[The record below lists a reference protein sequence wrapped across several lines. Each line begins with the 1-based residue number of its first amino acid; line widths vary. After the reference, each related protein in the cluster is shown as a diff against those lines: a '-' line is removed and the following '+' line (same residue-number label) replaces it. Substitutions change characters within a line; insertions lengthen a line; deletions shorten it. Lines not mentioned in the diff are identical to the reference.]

1 VRIGIGYDVH
11 PLAEGRPLILGGV
24 TVPHPRGLLG
34 HSDGD
39 VLAHAVMDAL
49 LGAAGLGDIG
59 LHFPPEDPQYA
70 GISSLLLLSQVRQ
83 FLKDDGWAVGNIDAT
98 VLAEAPR
105 LGPFIPKMR
114 RLLGRM
120 LGIEEDR
127 VGVKATTHEGMGFVG
142 RGEGMAAPLAA
153 YAVALLEKTHG

>member
-59 LHFPPEDPQYA
+59 LHFPPEDPQYE
-70 GISSLLLLSQVRQ
+70 GISSLLLLSRVRQ
-83 FLKDDGWAVGNIDAT
+83 FLEDQGYAIGNIDAT
-98 VLAEAPR
+98 ILAEEPR

-120 LGIEEDR
+120 LGMEEDR
-127 VGVKATTHEGMGFVG
+127 VGVKATPQEGLGFVG
-142 RGEGMAAPLAA
+142 RGEGIAA
-153 YAVALLEKTHG
+153 YAVALIEKTEG